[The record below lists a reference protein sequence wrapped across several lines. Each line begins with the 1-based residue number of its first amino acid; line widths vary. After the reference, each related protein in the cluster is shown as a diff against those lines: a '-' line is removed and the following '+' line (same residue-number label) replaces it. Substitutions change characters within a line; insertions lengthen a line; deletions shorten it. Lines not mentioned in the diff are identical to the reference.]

1 MTTIAQV
8 AKRAGVGVA
17 TVSRVLNRS
26 PRVSEPT
33 RERVLEVIDELG
45 YTPNASARALSTGR
59 TLTVGIVAPFFTQP
73 SVVERLRGVS
83 RVIGAAGYQLVLFDV
98 EGPYRFA
105 ELAAGR
111 VDGLLCVSVCP
122 PAEDLD
128 RFEAAGIPV
137 TLVDCEHP
145 GLPGV
150 FINDFE
156 GGRMAADHL
165 LGLGHRRIGFIGDRE
180 PHPFGFTSSSRR
192 RIGASSAITEAGA
205 DVIVHR
211 GPHGRAE
218 ARLIATELLT
228 DGDPP
233 TAIFAPSDIQALGV
247 LEAADD
253 LGLDVPGDL
262 SVVGFDDIEIAR
274 YAGLTT
280 VAQPLEESGTR
291 GARLLL
297 GALEGE
303 RSSAER
309 LALRLVVRR
318 TPAAP
323 PRPPARRLSQVLHQ
337 SQEIGHQSQEIGQR
351 GAQCPD
357 V

>member
-105 ELAAGR
+105 ELAAGGR

-122 PAEDLD
+122 PAEDLE

-150 FINDFE
+150 FIDDFE
-156 GGRMAADHL
+156 GGRLAADHL
-165 LGLGHRRIGFIGDRE
+165 LALGHRRIGFIGDRE

-192 RIGASSAITEAGA
+192 RIGASSAITEGGA

-211 GPHGRAE
+211 GPHGREE

-228 DGDPP
+228 DGHPP

-291 GARLLL
+291 GARMLL
-297 GALEGE
+297 GSLEGE
-303 RSSAER
+303 GSGAER

-318 TPAAP
+318 TTAAP
-323 PRPPARRLSQVLHQ
+323 QHQPVRRLSPVLHQ
-337 SQEIGHQSQEIGQR
+337 SQAIGQR